1 VLLLLL
7 LLLVSVNKRLQ
18 SARTSPICLSRS
30 RLGARWYSGFNDS
43 LLVVL
48 SVATT
53 RVVVVILLF
62 VFVIVLVV
70 LLLLFFA
77 FAFAFCCHQMNIFPF
92 DGVSAVGVVF
102 LVWCSV
108 YPTQLGLNYTL
119 MTFCAHK

>member
-1 VLLLLL
+1 
-7 LLLVSVNKRLQ
+7 
-18 SARTSPICLSRS
+18 
-30 RLGARWYSGFNDS
+30 
-43 LLVVL
+43 VVL

-102 LVWCSV
+102 WSGAGLSIFEIRIGFL
-108 YPTQLGLNYTL
+108 QL
-119 MTFCAHK
+119 

>member
-1 VLLLLL
+1 ML

-18 SARTSPICLSRS
+18 SARTSPTCLSRS
-30 RLGARWYSGFNDS
+30 KLGARWYSGFNDS

-62 VFVIVLVV
+62 VFVVVVLVDL

-77 FAFAFCCHQMNIFPF
+77 FAFAFCCHHLNIFPF
-92 DGVSAVGVVF
+92 DGVSAVVGVVF
-102 LVWCSV
+102 WSGAVYILHNSV
-108 YPTQLGLNYTL
+108 
-119 MTFCAHK
+119 